1 MSLFVRTS
9 EERKKAARA
18 LHPARRIT
26 APDFDRKRFFDNR
39 EQIKEPNAVV
49 EPKQDQLLV
58 SPMKN
63 QSVVGDHCSARSA
76 SFLRAD
82 VAKLS

>member
-1 MSLFVRTS
+1 MPEHCIRPAASLR
-9 EERKKAARA
+9 
-18 LHPARRIT
+18 H
-26 APDFDRKRFFDNR
+26 FDRKRFFDNR
-39 EQIKEPNAVV
+39 EQINEPNAVV
-49 EPKQDQLLV
+49 EPKQGQLLV